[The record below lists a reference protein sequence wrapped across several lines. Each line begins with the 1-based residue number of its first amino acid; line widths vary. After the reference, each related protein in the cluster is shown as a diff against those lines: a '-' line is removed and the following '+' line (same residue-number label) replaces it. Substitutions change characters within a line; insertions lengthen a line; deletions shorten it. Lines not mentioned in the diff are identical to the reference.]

1 MRVPFIHRHH
11 EWVIG
16 SMADQTFLFA
26 DLSGFTALT
35 EVHGDE
41 QAVEFATEF
50 SAAVR
55 GFLADY
61 SAEEVKTIGDAI
73 MIRCPEAGKAIRLGL
88 RIVQEVGGRP
98 GFPTVRV
105 GMDTGP
111 AIERNG
117 DWFGATVNLAARV
130 AGTAR
135 GGEVILT
142 EMTRVASGQLD
153 DLTLREL
160 GRRSL
165 RNIAHPVSLFEA
177 RAEAT
182 RLVGELPIDPVC
194 RMAVDPSH
202 SAGHLIHDGIAYHFC
217 SLGCAGKFAA
227 DPGLYATR
235 ESDSA
240 RLRR

>member
-1 MRVPFIHRHH
+1 
-11 EWVIG
+11 
-16 SMADQTFLFA
+16 MADQTFLFA

-35 EVHGDE
+35 EVHGDQ

-50 SAAVR
+50 SSAVR

-73 MIRCPEAGKAIRLGL
+73 MLRCPDAGQAIQLGL

-130 AGTAR
+130 AGAAR

-142 EMTRVASGQLD
+142 EATRVASGQLD

-165 RNIAHPVSLFEA
+165 RKSPHPVSLFEA
-177 RAEAT
+177 RGEAT
-182 RLVGELPIDPVC
+182 PYGGELTIGPVC
-194 RMAVDPSH
+194 RMAVDRSH
-202 SAGHLIHDGIAYHFC
+202 AAGRLSHDGITYHFC
-217 SLGCAGKFAA
+217 SLECAGKFAA
-227 DPGLYATR
+227 DPSLYAKGEPTSNR
-235 ESDSA
+235 
-240 RLRR
+240 